1 MDSPL
6 LVGEE
11 GDESIV
17 LSIFNTD
24 IVRQILDGSH
34 EMSSEDIST
43 LNDLVEFQ
51 AKQGQQGA
59 DPIVPKGVFGFAI
72 SETSAVIKVVKT
84 RSVGPSGFTSKE
96 SIRLKKRCADFAIGF
111 IGADDP
117 KVLAALMKGRPASFK
132 AALKLNDIRAEE
144 RQLSVGASMELKSK
158 LNLSETAMRK
168 MTKIFLRD
176 GKPNPLAS
184 QAIMLHRQDSYQPK
198 YMEITELVLAGGL
211 KGAEVDCKAVAISFD
226 DVELLR
232 LELDHSAQTSELI
245 YGHKFLCD
253 NKEIANVMLTQDKG
267 KGAVNFFLILRL
279 LNVPCANSYRWCAP
293 CLVYEPLTPDQKDK
307 PKDSLANWIKCAEQV
322 QN

>member
-1 MDSPL
+1 
-6 LVGEE
+6 
-11 GDESIV
+11 
-17 LSIFNTD
+17 
-24 IVRQILDGSH
+24 
-34 EMSSEDIST
+34 
-43 LNDLVEFQ
+43 
-51 AKQGQQGA
+51 
-59 DPIVPKGVFGFAI
+59 
-72 SETSAVIKVVKT
+72 
-84 RSVGPSGFTSKE
+84 
-96 SIRLKKRCADFAIGF
+96 
-111 IGADDP
+111 
-117 KVLAALMKGRPASFK
+117 
-132 AALKLNDIRAEE
+132 
-144 RQLSVGASMELKSK
+144 
-158 LNLSETAMRK
+158 

-226 DVELLR
+226 VVELLR

-253 NKEIANVMLTQDKG
+253 NKEIANIMLTQDKG

-322 QN
+322 RNLNALKATTVLRNGARHCVVPTRILPDEGQPLKIIQGQDSDAGALEKILKGERRGTPAAEEEAEGKSKSECDSFAEIHTSVLEPPREIIHITTKVALLQQEDLDKLKASCLEFKLAFNASYPGSYP